1 MYTDR
6 ARWVETRK
14 QPPLHQPH
22 ANNVGNHTSKTV
34 RLFLGGYFFYDIRK
48 NANVSN
54 DCETFKCVK
63 LNLLVT
69 FSLPALYILSLQRV
83 HVRL

>member
-6 ARWVETRK
+6 ARSVETRK
-14 QPPLHQPH
+14 T
-22 ANNVGNHTSKTV
+22 TSARKQRRKSHEWDGKV
-34 RLFLGGYFFYDIRK
+34 IFKQLFFYDIRK

-54 DCETFKCVK
+54 DCEMFKCVK